1 MEFFQTTKGDD
12 RVGARKKN
20 FIRRKTDYG
29 WIAVMFAALYVIGQH
44 YFPTKTSVAD
54 RAAAYDALDILGRAG
69 LTTPGA
75 AGPLQIYAVF
85 WAFTAVALSAA
96 TTALWYAM
104 KWGLGGTPT
113 KHLDEQLAAI
123 RVNFLILPAF
133 QTFWDYLIVNGH
145 TKVTMGN
152 GLDAPWLL
160 ARDVFLWMLMFELTW
175 YVQHRAMHD
184 NKFLWKYGHQYHHG
198 WKRPEHMIGITNFA
212 FDHVVEVWV
221 TMSSAFVPVLFFPVN
236 WYAEKAIGFFYMML
250 AVLVH
255 HDKFPLKYHLQ
266 HHYLVVKNYGSHWPL
281 FDMLFGT
288 WQWETFHPNDK
299 KKGK

>member
-1 MEFFQTTKGDD
+1 MWARDNSD
-12 RVGARKKN
+12 RAGARKTN

-29 WIAVMFAALYVIGQH
+29 WIALMFVALYYAGH
-44 YFPTKTSVAD
+44 RYFPGRTSPAE
-54 RAAAYDALDILGRAG
+54 RAAMHDALDVLAQAG
-69 LTTPGA
+69 LAPGG
-75 AGPLQIYAVF
+75 AGELRTYATF
-85 WAFTAVALSAA
+85 WAFTALALSSA
-96 TTALWYAM
+96 TYFLWVAM
-104 KWGLGGTPT
+104 AWGLGGTPT
-113 KHLDEQLAAI
+113 THLSEQLKTI

-133 QTFWDYLIVNGH
+133 QTLWDFLAVSGY

-152 GLDAPWLL
+152 LSPGVLC
-160 ARDVFLWMLMFELTW
+160 RDCFLWMLMFELTW

-221 TMSSAFVPVLFFPVN
+221 TMSSAFVPVLFFPIN
-236 WYAEKAIGFFYMML
+236 FYAEKLIGFAYMML

-255 HDKFPLKYHLQ
+255 HDNFPLKYHLQ

-288 WQWETFHPNDK
+288 WQWDTFHPDDK
-299 KKGK
+299 KKKKANKKAK